1 MAPNENVAIE
11 QVATTY
17 KLKDKAMDIPVVKDV
32 VSGVMKFADPFT
44 PYVEGSFKMLKDKA
58 DSSLSDHMKDTVG
71 STLGSLGSTLD
82 DIACNGL
89 EHLTTA
95 VPSLHTTTT
104 TELMDNTRETA
115 ISYIS
120 TAQELVASV
129 KIGRL
134 GIR

>member
-1 MAPNENVAIE
+1 
-11 QVATTY
+11 
-17 KLKDKAMDIPVVKDV
+17 MDIPVVKDV
-32 VSGVMKFADPFT
+32 VSEVMKFTDPFT

-58 DSSLSDHMKDTVG
+58 DSSLSDHMKDKVG

-104 TELMDNTRETA
+104 TELKEITRETA
-115 ISYIS
+115 ISYMYIS
-120 TAQELVASV
+120 TAQELVAS
-129 KIGRL
+129 
-134 GIR
+134 